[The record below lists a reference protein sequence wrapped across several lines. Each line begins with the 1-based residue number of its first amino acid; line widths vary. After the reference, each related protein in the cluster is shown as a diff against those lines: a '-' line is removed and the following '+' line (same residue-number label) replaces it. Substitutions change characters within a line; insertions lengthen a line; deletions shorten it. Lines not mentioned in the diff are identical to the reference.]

1 MPDHPADMTELAQT
15 LFEEIADALV
25 LFDPETEAVL
35 EVNPMAQRLT
45 RFSYEALLAKN
56 LTTLFRSEV
65 RGGLDNLRRSLRA
78 TQTFHSQ
85 EGFLMARADGS
96 WLPVNLTITRL
107 HARTRT
113 LGMLLARDV
122 TEHKRALAAMR
133 QAVEAAEA
141 ASRAKTQFVA
151 NVSHELRTPMNGILG
166 MTELTLD
173 TPLTDEQREYLTVIK
188 SSAES
193 LLNVLNEVLD
203 FSKVEAG
210 KIELEAIDFSL
221 REELGTTLKGLGYR
235 ARAKGLSLLQEMDE
249 QVPDRLTGDPGRLKQ
264 ILVNLVGNAIKFTD
278 QGTVTVRVR
287 LQDAERRAPAG
298 KDQASG
304 LQSAFCLVQFS
315 VSDTGIGIPADKLGA
330 IFRPFEQAEEELS
343 RKYGGTGLGL
353 AIVSWLVELMGGQ
366 VWVDSVVGQ
375 GSTFHYT
382 AVFGLPRQGTPGDAR
397 PSVGAAPA
405 PSAPAPAPESNVRVG
420 RALDILLADDHE
432 VNRKLLV
439 ALFKR
444 KGHRITPVG
453 TGQEALDLLERGS
466 FDLVLM
472 DVQMPEMDGLAVTR
486 EIRARERAGRKRTP
500 IIALTAHSLEG
511 DRERFLAA
519 GMDGFVSKPFKFHEL
534 FAEIDRVLAP
544 AE

>member
-35 EVNPMAQRLT
+35 EANPMAQRLT
-45 RFSYEALLAKN
+45 RFSYEALLSKN

-107 HARTRT
+107 HHRTRT
-113 LGMLLARDV
+113 LGVLLARDV

-151 NVSHELRTPMNGILG
+151 NISHELRTPMNGILG

-173 TPLTDEQREYLTVIK
+173 TSLTDEQREYLTVIK

-221 REELGTTLKGLGYR
+221 RDELGTTLKGLGYR
-235 ARAKGLSLLQEMDE
+235 ARAKGLELVQEIHEDA
-249 QVPDRLTGDPGRLKQ
+249 PDRLTGDPGRLKQ

-287 LQDAERRAPAG
+287 LQEAERRAAA
-298 KDQASG
+298 KDPASG
-304 LQSAFCLVQFS
+304 LQSAFCLLQFS

-366 VWVDSVVGQ
+366 VRVESAVGR
-375 GSTFHYT
+375 GSTFHFT
-382 AVFGLPRQGTPGDAR
+382 AVFGLPRQATPEAG
-397 PSVGAAPA
+397 
-405 PSAPAPAPESNVRVG
+405 PSAPGSMPAPAAPTPAPESNVRVG

-444 KGHRITPVG
+444 KGHRLTPAG
-453 TGQEALDLLERGS
+453 TGQEALDLMDRGS
-466 FDLVLM
+466 FDVVLM

-486 EIRARERAGRKRTP
+486 AIRARERAGRRRTP

-534 FAEIDRVLAP
+534 FAEIDRVLPP